1 MRAEEITLGS
11 LIEAAGHATGH
22 FGKWHLGPVKAGAPN
37 NPGAAGFDEWLSH
50 DNFFEMDPVLVR
62 NGAAPEQHQ
71 GESSEIVVE
80 AAIDSLNYKHPVA
93 RRNNFGGDA
102 SILDNRYKLVLS
114 KKGNVELFDIL
125 QDSGETLNL
134 AKNNPRVVERMTK
147 RLRQWQASVE
157 VSLTGADY

>member
-22 FGKWHLGPVKAGAPN
+22 FGKWHLGPVKAGAHN

-114 KKGNVELFDIL
+114 KGSAINKLD
-125 QDSGETLNL
+125 NL
-134 AKNNPRVVERMTK
+134 GSKCAPYWV
-147 RLRQWQASVE
+147 AP
-157 VSLTGADY
+157 D